1 MIKLTVLSG
10 PDTGQKFTFEGA
22 EVVIGKSHICEVILH
37 DAYVGRRHCRISR
50 QGDRFF
56 LEDLESKNGTFL
68 NDREHRLSTP
78 QQLEAVSQLFIG
90 STCIQVEVSTE
101 DEAKTLLNQ
110 PEERETQRQ
119 QRPPASPQRPETVEA
134 RPRERL
140 TAIRQPEAPI
150 VITVVDGPDRGMVYS
165 PPQEVFTIGRSET
178 CDIAL
183 HDIRTSRTHVSIKRE
198 GGRYR
203 LYDEN
208 TTNGTFLRA
217 PDARIFHA
225 DLADNDVIYLGQTQ
239 LRVELRSSASTTPT
253 PSDQSLSFFL
263 NLISLQMIKQ
273 ASPW

>member
-1 MIKLTVLSG
+1 M
-10 PDTGQKFTFEGA
+10 
-22 EVVIGKSHICEVILH
+22 
-37 DAYVGRRHCRISR
+37 
-50 QGDRFF
+50 
-56 LEDLESKNGTFL
+56 
-68 NDREHRLSTP
+68 
-78 QQLEAVSQLFIG
+78 
-90 STCIQVEVSTE
+90 EVSTE

-253 PSDQSLSFFL
+253 PSDGDATRISGTLHGRDFTFTFALPARGARRAQQTQAEENVFQETDLTEIGTAIPPHLPASQAEEQQGPSLT
-263 NLISLQMIKQ
+263 LQVIEGLDTGTEY
-273 ASPW
+273 SPPPDAKRFTVGRGQNADFRLQ